1 MPKKENNSSVN
12 TDKRLRPALTPE
24 TREQQLVSLAMNL
37 AEKQLLDG
45 TASSTVITHYLK
57 LGTMQAKLENEKLRA
72 ENELLHA
79 KIDSLQS
86 SKNVEDLYREAINA
100 FRDYSG
106 RGGDDED
113 EDLFED
119 DKY

>member
-1 MPKKENNSSVN
+1 MAIGKI
-12 TDKRLRPALTPE
+12 
-24 TREQQLVSLAMNL
+24 VSGVAKIAKAAVRTA

-119 DKY
+119 DEY